1 MPRPRSTPPFRCGE
15 TGDVQLLL
23 RGRGHHRAQIVR
35 ANDRRFPRDSAR
47 HSQVRPEG
55 WARSRW
61 GAMVSFPERQRP
73 HRRCLTFRQARGGST
88 RFALL
93 GRGAPR
99 GRLRRLRWEEGRL
112 RPRSQLR
119 ACFALPV
126 ALALVNVCRVSG
138 EGLVTRG
145 LRRCSLGVHDGLAGH
160 WWEEG
165 RLRSRRQLRV
175 RLVVPVA
182 LALVNVCRVSGEG
195 LVTRGLRRCSL
206 GVADSLAEHHA
217 PVNEA
222 LQARPARGVFARR
235 HGDVEVPTQPSARA
249 FVDGLAQQV
258 INVPVLVDQ
267 GLPVAAQVLV
277 DGAHSCV
284 RLPHASTG

>member
-145 LRRCSLGVHDGLAGH
+145 LRRCSLGV
-160 WWEEG
+160 
-165 RLRSRRQLRV
+165 
-175 RLVVPVA
+175 
-182 LALVNVCRVSGEG
+182 
-195 LVTRGLRRCSL
+195 
-206 GVADSLAEHHA
+206 ADSLAEHHA

-267 GLPVAAQVLV
+267 GLPIAAQVLV